1 MIKTS
6 ITLQD
11 LRRKIYVKAKADK
24 LHRFWGLYVHVCKQ
38 STLEEAY
45 RIVKRNNGAPGID
58 GMTFD
63 DIEQKGVEIFL
74 QCIQQELINE
84 SYPAYPQ
91 SDKRNT

>member
-1 MIKTS
+1 
-6 ITLQD
+6 
-11 LRRKIYVKAKADK
+11 
-24 LHRFWGLYVHVCKQ
+24 
-38 STLEEAY
+38 
-45 RIVKRNNGAPGID
+45 
-58 GMTFD
+58 MTFD